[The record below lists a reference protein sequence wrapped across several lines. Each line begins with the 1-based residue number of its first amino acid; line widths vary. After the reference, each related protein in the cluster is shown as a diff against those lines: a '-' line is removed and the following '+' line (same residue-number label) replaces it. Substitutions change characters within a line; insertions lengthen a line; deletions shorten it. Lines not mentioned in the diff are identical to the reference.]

1 MRLTI
6 WNFLFFSLLLA
17 ALSACTT
24 ESSSR
29 RKQAAEPA
37 APEWASSPYLWSVD
51 TVRQLLQSDAAPLVL
66 LEVNKEEK
74 YLEEGHLPGALRIW
88 RPDYTV
94 EDAES
99 YGGLRASREQMAAL
113 LGRLGIGPNS
123 RIVLYDS
130 KGNVDALR
138 VWWLLQMYGHPQAYI
153 MNGGKSCWQ
162 QEEYPLEHSPAPMP
176 RAVTY
181 RFPAPE
187 SPQRFAALEDVLA
200 SLRDTSI
207 ILLDTREPEEYAGA
221 PFLRKGQVVP
231 WKPGAFINGR
241 IPGAIHLN
249 WSDAVD
255 LHGDHCFKRLADL
268 KYNFEQAGLSPEK
281 TIITYCQSGVR
292 SAHTT
297 FVLTELLG
305 YPDVRNYDGSWIEWS
320 YMHAVE
326 GKVPVESD
334 YDEAASARRIAELE
348 AELQVQ

>member
-1 MRLTI
+1 MRFTSCNI
-6 WNFLFFSLLLA
+6 FFFSLLLA
-17 ALSACTT
+17 ALSTCTS
-24 ESSSR
+24 EPQSR
-29 RKQAAEPA
+29 QKQAAAE
-37 APEWASSPYLWSVD
+37 PEWATSPYLWSVD
-51 TVRQLLQSDAAPLVL
+51 TVRQLFESDGGQLVL

-74 YLEEGHLPGALRIW
+74 YLKEGHLPGALRIW

-94 EDAES
+94 EDAET
-99 YGGLRASREQMAAL
+99 YGGLRASRKQMAAL
-113 LGRLGIGPNS
+113 LGRLGIAPDS
-123 RIVLYDS
+123 RILLYDS

-138 VWWLLQMYGHPQAYI
+138 VWWLLQMYGHTQAYI

-162 QEEYPLEHSPAPMP
+162 QQEYPLEYEPVPAP
-176 RAVTY
+176 RAVAY
-181 RFPAPE
+181 RFARPE
-187 SPQRFAALEDVLA
+187 NPQHFAGLEDVLEA
-200 SLRDTSI
+200 LRDTSI

-221 PFLRKGQVVP
+221 PFVRKGQVVP

-241 IPGAIHLN
+241 IPGAVHLN

-268 KYNFEQAGLSPEK
+268 KYNFKQAGLTPDK

-320 YMHAVE
+320 YMHTME
-326 GKVPVESD
+326 GKVPIESD
-334 YDEAASARRIAELE
+334 YDEAASSRRIAELE